1 MTTLSTELANTLRQQ
16 QAVYWPNVFLNQ
28 NPQSISDDLI
38 TEASQRLQRFAPYLA
53 KVFPETAAQNGL
65 IESPLQDIAAMQQ
78 ALGKLTGRLLL
89 KCDSDLPISG
99 SIKARGGIHE
109 VLKHAE
115 SLAWATNRFDVNDD
129 YAVLANEEWRAF
141 FSTHRIAVGSTGNL
155 GLSIGIM
162 SAKLGFEVT
171 VHMSADARQWKKDL
185 LRQHGVNV
193 VEYADNYE
201 AAVAAGRAS
210 AASDPMCH
218 FVDDERSLDLFCGYA
233 VAAERLA
240 QQLQAAHIAVSAEQ
254 PLYVY
259 LPCGVGGGPGGVAYG
274 LKQIY
279 GEHVHPVFVEPTAA
293 PCMLLSIASQQHED
307 ISVEDLGLD
316 GKTAADGLA
325 VGRASGV
332 VSRLMQSRL
341 QALCTVS
348 DDDLFRHEALLWQ
361 HENVF
366 VEPSAAAGFAAYL
379 LQLQHDP
386 ASASATHIVW
396 ATGGAMVPAAERE
409 QYLQRGDAL
418 LKSA

>member
-1 MTTLSTELANTLRQQ
+1 MTTLSAELANTLRQQ
-16 QAVYWPNVFLNQ
+16 QAVYWPNTFLNQ
-28 NPQSISDDLI
+28 NSQSIPDTYIS
-38 TEASQRLQRFAPYLA
+38 EASQRLQRFAPFLA

-89 KCDSDLPISG
+89 KRDSDLPISG

-240 QQLQAAHIAVSAEQ
+240 QQLQAAHIVVSAAQ

-259 LPCGVGGGPGGVAYG
+259 LPCGVGGGPGRG
-274 LKQIY
+274 LWLKANLWR
-279 GEHVHPVFVEPTAA
+279 TCA
-293 PCMLLSIASQQHED
+293 PCVCRTH
-307 ISVEDLGLD
+307 
-316 GKTAADGLA
+316 
-325 VGRASGV
+325 R
-332 VSRLMQSRL
+332 R
-341 QALCTVS
+341 TVHVA
-348 DDDLFRHEALLWQ
+348 RHRQ
-361 HENVF
+361 PTTRRH
-366 VEPSAAAGFAAYL
+366 
-379 LQLQHDP
+379 
-386 ASASATHIVW
+386 
-396 ATGGAMVPAAERE
+396 
-409 QYLQRGDAL
+409 QRGRHRFGWQNRRRWLGSWPCFRLGIAFDAKPL
-418 LKSA
+418 TGFVHGGRRRLVPS

>member
-1 MTTLSTELANTLRQQ
+1 MPALSTEFTAALRQQ

-28 NPQSISDDLI
+28 NPQSISDALI
-38 TEASQRLQRFAPYLA
+38 TEASLRLQRFAPYLA
-53 KVFPETAAQNGL
+53 KVFPATAAQKGL
-65 IESPLQDIAAMQQ
+65 IESPLQDIATMQQ
-78 ALGKLTGRLLL
+78 ALGSVTGRLLL
-89 KCDSDLPISG
+89 KRDSDLPISG

-115 SLAWATNRFDVNDD
+115 SLALATSRFDVNDD
-129 YAVLANEEWRAF
+129 YAVLANREWRAF
-141 FSTHRIAVGSTGNL
+141 FNGHRIAVGSTGNL

-162 SAKLGFEVT
+162 SAQLGFEVT

-185 LRQHGVNV
+185 LRQHAVSV

-210 AASDPMCH
+210 ADSDPLCH

-240 QQLQAAHIAVSAEQ
+240 QQLQAAHIEVSAAQ

-293 PCMLLSIASQQHED
+293 PCMLLSIASEQHEN
-307 ISVEDLGLD
+307 ISVEDIGLD

-325 VGRASGV
+325 VGRASGL

-341 QALCTVS
+341 QALCTVA
-348 DDDLFRHEALLWQ
+348 DDDLFRHQALLWQ
-361 HENVF
+361 HEALF
-366 VEPSAAAGFAAYL
+366 VEPSAAAGFAAYV
-379 LQLQHDP
+379 LQLKHQPD
-386 ASASATHIVW
+386 SESATHIAW

-409 QYLQRGDAL
+409 QYLQRGADL